1 MKNKMTDINLQIETW
16 HKAED
21 DLRALVP
28 RAVQVL
34 AVGLE
39 SEDPKI
45 QQTTALHI
53 LKAVGIYG
61 QHLEPNIF
69 GSLG

>member
-1 MKNKMTDINLQIETW
+1 MSINMTDKKLQIKNW

-34 AVGLE
+34 AAGLD

-45 QQTTALHI
+45 QQATALHI

-61 QHLEPNIF
+61 QHLEPSIF